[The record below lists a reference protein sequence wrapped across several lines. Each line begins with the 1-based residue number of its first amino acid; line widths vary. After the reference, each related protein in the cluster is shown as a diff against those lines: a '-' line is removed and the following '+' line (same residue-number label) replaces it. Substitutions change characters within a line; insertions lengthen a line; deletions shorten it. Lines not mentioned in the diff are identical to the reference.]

1 MPWLNPSCPPDPP
14 LFAPLPHARARRR
27 CCRHTVVVGAAHR
40 PPGTIGECPGAPP
53 ACPASPTRIN
63 SSSEQPPRLDRRLLL
78 PRSSPLLFIDPSPLQ
93 LLSHQ
98 RASVCLRGELLVRFP
113 LFSGSI
119 RSVCGRPVSFVH
131 HGKSSVF
138 AYVHAAAPLKLM
150 RVADAFYRC
159 LPLLA
164 PSRRARARWPLAT
177 TGCARLRVRAC
188 PHPLPPGACSQPPR
202 PQAPGLCYS
211 VAAVVML
218 LVTVADAS

>member
-14 LFAPLPHARARRR
+14 SLRPSPTRPRSSALPSPYRRR
-27 CCRHTVVVGAAHR
+27 RRGHR

-63 SSSEQPPRLDRRLLL
+63 SSSEQPPRPDRRLLL

-131 HGKSSVF
+131 HGKSSVS
-138 AYVHAAAPLKLM
+138 AYVHAAAPLLLM
-150 RVADAFYRC
+150 RVAAAFY
-159 LPLLA
+159 LLLLA
-164 PSRRARARWPLAT
+164 AARAVTPCLRSLASGK
-177 TGCARLRVRAC
+177 TGCARSRLRAC
-188 PHPLPPGACSQPPR
+188 PPSRGL
-202 PQAPGLCYS
+202 APMR
-211 VAAVVML
+211 AP
-218 LVTVADAS
+218 ASHHDRCCC